1 MEGDLGHGRAP
12 RRSTGVAGAIRDL
25 TEIGTNF
32 VGRLSLGGRDLEHLE
47 KKIHDFVRDPR
58 RVADADDL
66 GALDEVVLEVGRV
79 LLHLD
84 VLASSDHPSSERVLQ
99 QMEYVRI
106 VRRSARLEND
116 MELFRL

>member
-1 MEGDLGHGRAP
+1 MLRLHLETVSIHGGSE
-12 RRSTGVAGAIRDL
+12 RREIWGMVAHLVEVRVL
-25 TEIGTNF
+25 QEF

-47 KKIHDFVRDPR
+47 KQIHDFVRDPR

-84 VLASSDHPSSERVLQ
+84 VLALQ

-116 MELFRL
+116 MELFRLIV